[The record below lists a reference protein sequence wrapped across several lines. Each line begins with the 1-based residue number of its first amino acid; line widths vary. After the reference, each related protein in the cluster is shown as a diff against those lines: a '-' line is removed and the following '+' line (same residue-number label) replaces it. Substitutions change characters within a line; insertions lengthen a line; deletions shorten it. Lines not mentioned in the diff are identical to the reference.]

1 MPAIFDTNASDS
13 WKNSICHVLK
23 SIASGS
29 MQRHDGRQA
38 RISVARLLLSIVCT
52 VGALAG
58 QTAPPALPWTELQ
71 PGAYPVGYR
80 VLYEFD
86 KSRTWRATRRYGAP
100 FSPDENGR
108 PVRASLWYPAGA
120 IGGLRKMKILDYVRP
135 EGPASFADANRA
147 LEARDRRVLAEMA
160 PEKSFELLLNTG
172 MQAHAGAPFANGR
185 FPVLLY
191 SGGVNSYT
199 LSNAI
204 LAELLASHGYIVVA
218 APPLG
223 ASDDE
228 TEQRYSPAELQT
240 AARDLEFAWGV
251 VRSLPNADGS
261 RLGAFGHSLGGTV
274 ALLVS
279 LRNANVSAMA
289 GFDGT
294 YGFVKG
300 SESIAKTAD
309 YALKSMRAAVL
320 DIHRADAD
328 LDPTVINSLSH
339 ADRLLITLPRTL
351 HADFTTFVVIA
362 RAFNLPLPEHVPS
375 GYTRETGY
383 AAYRTSA
390 SLVLAFF
397 DQRLKREEDSGK
409 LSHASL
415 GSVPGATFKQLNALP
430 APPSAADMRRVIEN
444 EGFDAA
450 AQILERF
457 QREQP
462 GEQAIDALALNSLGY
477 QLIAAHKYKEAIDV
491 LRLVVLAYP
500 ESENAQDSVGDA
512 YSASGDV
519 TGAIDVFTRGITL
532 AQADQ
537 SLDAQRKHDF
547 VQMEQDK
554 IRQLRSRQ

>member
-1 MPAIFDTNASDS
+1 MPAIFGANAGDS
-13 WKNSICHVLK
+13 RKNSIRHVLK
-23 SIASGS
+23 SIAGGS
-29 MQRHDGRQA
+29 MRRHGGRQT
-38 RISVARLLLSIVCT
+38 RISVARPLLSIVCT

-71 PGAYPVGYR
+71 PGAYAVGYR

-86 KSRTWRATRRYGAP
+86 KSRTWRATRRYAGP

-108 PVRASLWYPAGA
+108 PVRVSLWYPAGA
-120 IGGLRKMKILDYVRP
+120 IEGLRKRKILDYVRP
-135 EGPASFADANRA
+135 EGQASFADANRA
-147 LEARDRRVLAEMA
+147 LEARDRRVLAEMV
-160 PEKSFELLLNTG
+160 PDKSFEMLLNTG
-172 MQAHAGAPFANGR
+172 MQAHIGAPFANGR

-223 ASDDE
+223 PSDDE
-228 TEQRYSPAELQT
+228 TEQRYSPVELQA

-251 VRSLPNADGS
+251 VRSLPNVDGS
-261 RLGAFGHSLGGTV
+261 KLGAFGHSLGGTV

-294 YGFVKG
+294 YGFVDG
-300 SESIAKTAD
+300 RESITKTAD
-309 YALKSMRAAVL
+309 YAPKSMRAAVL
-320 DIHRADAD
+320 DIHRAIAG

-339 ADRLLITLPRTL
+339 ADRLVITLPRTL
-351 HADFTTFVVIA
+351 HGDFTTFVVIA
-362 RAFNLPLPEHVPS
+362 RAFNLPLPEHVPP
-375 GYTRETGY
+375 GYTHETGY
-383 AAYRTSA
+383 AAYRASA

-397 DQRLKREEDSGK
+397 DQRLKREEDTGK
-409 LSHASL
+409 FLHASL
-415 GSVPGATFKQLNALP
+415 DSVPGATFKQLNALP

-444 EGFDAA
+444 GGFDAA
-450 AQILERF
+450 AQIVERF

-462 GEQAIDALALNSLGY
+462 GEQALDAPGLNSLGY
-477 QLIAAHKYKEAIDV
+477 QLIAAHNYKEAIDV
-491 LRLVVLAYP
+491 LRLVVLANP
-500 ESENAQDSVGDA
+500 ESEDAQDSLGDA

-519 TGAIDVFTRGITL
+519 AGAIDVFTRGITL
-532 AQADQ
+532 AQANQ
-537 SLDAQRKHDF
+537 SLDAQRKNDF

-554 IRQLRSRQ
+554 IRQLRSRP

>member
-1 MPAIFDTNASDS
+1 MPPIFGANASDS
-13 WKNSICHVLK
+13 WKNSIRHFLK
-23 SIASGS
+23 SMACSS
-29 MQRHDGRQA
+29 RQRYNGRQA
-38 RISVARLLLSIVCT
+38 RISVARLLLSIVCS
-52 VGALAG
+52 VAVLAG
-58 QTAPPALPWTELQ
+58 QTAPPALPWTALQ
-71 PGAYPVGYR
+71 PGVYPVGYR

-86 KSRTWRATRRYGAP
+86 RSRTWHATRRDGAP

-108 PVRASLWYPAGA
+108 PVRVSLWYPAGA
-120 IGGLRKMKILDYVRP
+120 IDDLQKMKILDYVHP

-147 LEARDRRVLAEMA
+147 LETRDRRVLAEMA
-160 PEKSFELLLNTG
+160 PEKSFQLLLNTG

-185 FPVLLY
+185 FPVVLY

-223 ASDDE
+223 PSDDE

-240 AARDLEFAWGV
+240 AVRDLEFAWGA
-251 VRSLPNADGS
+251 VRSLSNVDGS

-294 YGFVKG
+294 YGFTNG
-300 SESIAKTAD
+300 SESITKMIDFVPKA
-309 YALKSMRAAVL
+309 MRAAVL

-328 LDPTVINSLSH
+328 LDSTVINSLSH
-339 ADRLLITLPRTL
+339 ADRQLITLPRTL
-351 HADFTTFVVIA
+351 HGDFTTFVVIA
-362 RAFNLPLPEHVPS
+362 RAFDLPPPQHVPS

-383 AAYRTSA
+383 AAYRASA
-390 SLVLAFF
+390 SLLLAFF
-397 DQRLKREEDSGK
+397 DQRLKREEGSDKLFRSSLDSE
-409 LSHASL
+409 
-415 GSVPGATFKQLNALP
+415 PGATFKQLDPLP

-444 EGFDAA
+444 QGFDAA
-450 AQILERF
+450 AQIVERF

-462 GEQAIDALALNSLGY
+462 GEQAIDAHALNSLGY
-477 QLIAAHKYKEAIDV
+477 ELITAHRYKEAVDV
-491 LRLVVLAYP
+491 LRLVLLAYP
-500 ESENAQDSVGDA
+500 ESENAQDSLGDA
-512 YSASGDV
+512 YSVSGDV
-519 TGAIDVFTRGITL
+519 ARAIDAFTRGMTL